1 MPCSNELDD
10 VAGLGGDEPDT
21 EATPSE
27 SRKFVDKSEG
37 PPSTLAGE
45 QQQLTRSRIAQAAM
59 EVVARRG
66 FDATVEEIAQL
77 SGVSP
82 RTIFRHYV
90 SHDRLIAATVKDMF
104 EANSRFP
111 IEGLPRLV
119 DDVDSWIEALPRR
132 TDHLDNWLESL
143 AVMIHTRSA
152 RIYGRAFWDI
162 HAAKD
167 SASPAMAEVA
177 QLRRD
182 FRLQGVGFL
191 TAVAWE
197 AAGGTGAPSEELVMA
212 FALNLSAF
220 TTQALMIDFD
230 QSPAEIGVLTADI
243 LQAFVRRAVE
253 AQRASEG
260 DVEADAQDAH

>member
-1 MPCSNELDD
+1 
-10 VAGLGGDEPDT
+10 
-21 EATPSE
+21 
-27 SRKFVDKSEG
+27 
-37 PPSTLAGE
+37 
-45 QQQLTRSRIAQAAM
+45 M

-90 SHDRLIAATVKDMF
+90 SHDRLIAETVKDMF
-104 EANSRFP
+104 EACGRFP

-119 DDVDSWIEALPRR
+119 DDVDSWIEALPRLS
-132 TDHLDNWLESL
+132 DDPGNWLESL
-143 AVMIHTRSA
+143 AVTIHTRSA
-152 RIYGRAFWDI
+152 RIFGRAFWDI
-162 HAAKD
+162 HAPNA

-177 QLRRD
+177 RIRRE

-191 TAVAWE
+191 TTVAWE
-197 AAGGTGAPSEELVMA
+197 AAGGTGEPPEELVMA
-212 FALNLSAF
+212 FALNLSTF

-230 QSPAEIGVLTADI
+230 QTPAEIGVRTADI

-253 AQRASEG
+253 AQRSSNG
-260 DVEADAQDAH
+260 DVAPDAEGTP